1 MAGRPRPRA
10 RRRRSRPRCATP
22 GCGCWPTTSSSST
35 STLEQEV
42 ADETAL
48 IARRTEVEEG
58 LTRLG
63 GRVGELEAAAEA
75 ARPEL
80 TRAQDRWYALAR
92 LTERLTAT
100 GSLASERVRLL
111 REDLAD
117 EARDAGSGASSRDP
131 EELRRQAA
139 DLLAQHEALVVEIAD
154 ATAALA
160 VAVAARAEVEQAYA
174 SEQQRLARVARAVAD
189 RREGLARLAG
199 QVAAKASRIE
209 AAEGE
214 LGRMRETVE
223 AARSR
228 AAQAEREFAAL
239 ESSIAAEEAGEED
252 LDAGYEQAA
261 AHLDRLEAELE
272 ELREQ
277 ERAAERDRQSAAAR
291 MEALELSLRRKDGA
305 AALLAAG
312 DDTHTISGSVASLL
326 QVEAGHEVAVAAA
339 LGWAGDALAVDTLA
353 GAAAAVGRLRSDD
366 AGRAGLLVPETAG
379 VVDRSG
385 WPALPAG
392 ARWAL
397 DVVTCSERLRPAVD
411 RLLER
416 VALVD
421 GVDAASSLARDGITA
436 VTVDGDVFGPGWV
449 RGGSA
454 AAPSLIEIQ
463 AAVDEARER
472 VAEASGRAER
482 TRFAIAALRTRVAEA
497 SDTVESALDQLHD
510 SDAKMSA
517 VAEKLG
523 ALGSGRAQR
532 PGRGRAH
539 GARHRGGG
547 GRGGRR
553 SCGARIARGAL
564 RGGGGADRPHR
575 WTPRRTRGRP
585 LHRRARPPRRRGDPS
600 AGPRDRA
607 AAGTADPG
615 GARPGPARPRDRP
628 GDRRRRRDR
637 GPRPSR
643 GASAASAARGGGG
656 RGRPRGCRL
665 RREGRGPS
673 RRTGRRFAAPGRGG
687 ADHA

>member
-1 MAGRPRPRA
+1 M
-10 RRRRSRPRCATP
+10 
-22 GCGCWPTTSSSST
+22 
-35 STLEQEV
+35 
-42 ADETAL
+42 
-48 IARRTEVEEG
+48 
-58 LTRLG
+58 
-63 GRVGELEAAAEA
+63 
-75 ARPEL
+75 
-80 TRAQDRWYALAR
+80 
-92 LTERLTAT
+92 
-100 GSLASERVRLL
+100 
-111 REDLAD
+111 
-117 EARDAGSGASSRDP
+117 
-131 EELRRQAA
+131 
-139 DLLAQHEALVVEIAD
+139 
-154 ATAALA
+154 
-160 VAVAARAEVEQAYA
+160 AARAEVEQAYA

-214 LGRMRETVE
+214 LGRMRDTVE

-277 ERAAERDRQSAAAR
+277 ERVAERDRQSAAAR
-291 MEALELSLRRKDGA
+291 VEALELSLRRKDGA

-312 DDTHTISGSVASLL
+312 DGTHTISGSVASLL

-379 VVDRSG
+379 VVDRSE
-385 WPALPAG
+385 WPALPSG

-397 DVVTCSERLRPAVD
+397 EVVSCSERLRPAVD

-421 GVDAASSLARDGITA
+421 GVDAAASLARDGITA

-463 AAVDEARER
+463 AAVDEAGER

-482 TRFAIAALRTRVAEA
+482 TRFAMAALRTRVAEA

-523 ALGSGRAQR
+523 ALGVAVRSARAEAER
-532 PGRGRAH
+532 TERG
-539 GARHRGGG
+539 
-547 GRGGRR
+547 
-553 SCGARIARGAL
+553 IAAAEAAVA
-564 RGGGGADRPHR
+564 ADRAEHGSLAERYEAAVAQTGPTEDTTATPGTTPPPTSATAS
-575 WTPRRTRGRP
+575 TPRRPERAPTRPSCGWPSGPGRSAAG
-585 LHRRARPPRRRGDPS
+585 RCTTARPPWRPPPSRRSRPAPGTRRVGSVGCARRRWPRPS
-600 AGPRDRA
+600 GWAPPTPRRSWLAPPSRPTPCAAGPR
-607 AAGTADPG
+607 
-615 GARPGPARPRDRP
+615 RPGPHATRSSACC
-628 GDRRRRRDR
+628 GATS
-637 GPRPSR
+637 PSSR
-643 GASAASAARGGGG
+643 TSCAS
-656 RGRPRGCRL
+656 
-665 RREGRGPS
+665 
-673 RRTGRRFAAPGRGG
+673 
-687 ADHA
+687 